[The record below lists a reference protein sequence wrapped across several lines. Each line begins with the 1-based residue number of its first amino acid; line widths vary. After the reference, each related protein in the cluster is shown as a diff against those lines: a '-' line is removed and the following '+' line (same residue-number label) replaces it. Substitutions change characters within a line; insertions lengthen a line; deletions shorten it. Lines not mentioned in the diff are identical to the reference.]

1 MSMSAYCEN
10 KVLDALHRGQALG
23 APTTL
28 YMALF
33 TTQPT
38 GNGSNGAGGVGTGNV
53 EVTASNGYARVSLG
67 ASGLTI
73 FKSTQNDSLASTGN
87 TGVSSNTNV
96 ITFPTSTGA
105 WSAGA
110 AIVGFGL
117 YDALTVGNLW
127 EFGTCTPNT
136 LTVAGTGVTISFAA
150 GTLTITAT

>member
-10 KVLDALHRGQALG
+10 KVLDAIHRAQTLS
-23 APTTL
+23 APATFYL
-28 YMALF
+28 ALF
-33 TTQPT
+33 TTMPT
-38 GNGSNGAGGVGTGNV
+38 GNGSNGAGGVGTGAV
-53 EVTASNGYARVSLG
+53 ECSGGGYARISLG
-67 ASGLTI
+67 ASALTI

-96 ITFPTSTGA
+96 ITFATSSGA

-110 AIVGFGL
+110 AILGFGL